1 METGLHGYDAARFE
15 GAKATISAVCV
26 RPLMSTL
33 RQTMADGAAA
43 PYDVTVPPFD
53 RHVLIVA
60 RRARGVTEGRV
71 DGKPV
76 RFERRSGQVTLMPAG
91 VDTRW
96 ASGAGAAR
104 DLMHVHLDPA
114 LFDDFEGGA
123 DLAPLV
129 GQMQPEIVNVCGLL
143 LDEVESG
150 PPPALFWDSS
160 ARFLAGLLARRLGR
174 QARGRAA
181 GGLTPLQKR
190 RLAAFIE
197 ARFTED
203 LTLGELA
210 AVVDLSQFHFARA
223 FRQSF
228 GVPPHR
234 YVTARRLEAAQQLL
248 LDPALSVA
256 AVAGRVGY
264 QTPAALY
271 RALVKS
277 TGLTPSAF
285 RRACA

>member
-1 METGLHGYDAARFE
+1 MATGLAGYDAARFE
-15 GAKATISAVCV
+15 GAKAVVSAVCV

-33 RQTMADGAAA
+33 RQTMPDGAAA

-60 RRARGVTEGRV
+60 RRARGLTEGRV
-71 DGKPV
+71 DGRPV

-104 DLMHVHLDPA
+104 DLMHVHLSPA
-114 LFDDFEGGA
+114 LFDEYKGAA

-129 GQMQPEIVNVCGLL
+129 GQAHPEIVNVCGVLL
-143 LDEVESG
+143 EEVEAG
-150 PPPALFWDSS
+150 PPSALFWDAS
-160 ARFLAGLLARRLGR
+160 ARFLAALLARRLGR
-174 QARGRAA
+174 PERQRAT

-190 RLAAFIE
+190 RLVEFIE
-197 ARFTED
+197 ARFVED
-203 LTLGELA
+203 LTLGDLD
-210 AVVDLSQFHFARA
+210 AVVDLSPFHFARA

-234 YVTARRLEAAQQLL
+234 YVTARRLEAAQALL
-248 LDPALSVA
+248 HDSELSVA
-256 AVAGRVGY
+256 EVAGRVGY

-271 RALVKS
+271 RALVKA
-277 TGLTPSAF
+277 TGLTPSAC
-285 RRACA
+285 RRALA